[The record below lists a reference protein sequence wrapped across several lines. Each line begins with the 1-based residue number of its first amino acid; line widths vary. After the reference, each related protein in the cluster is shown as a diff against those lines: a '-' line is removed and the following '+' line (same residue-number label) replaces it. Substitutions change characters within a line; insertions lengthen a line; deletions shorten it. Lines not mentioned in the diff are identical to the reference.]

1 MSCGAAPVR
10 GGKWGSCAGHEVVG
24 RRLGRQPAAAATM
37 EGEAVARAGVAV
49 EAELARGKR
58 WLAAEGRE
66 RHKEEESLLALVL
79 LVMPMASRRR
89 IAVGH
94 SGGVVACS
102 VDARL

>member
-1 MSCGAAPVR
+1 M
-10 GGKWGSCAGHEVVG
+10 
-24 RRLGRQPAAAATM
+24 GRQPAAAATM